1 MKGEIVGRNLRS
13 AGPTKHNPED
23 DRKLKRTA
31 RNDELNEENIENREL
46 APNTKIDRPKP
57 GPKSKRVDF
66 DIPDVENVEVVEKSK
81 KPKTMPYVLVPPLK
95 SHEKAKF
102 QPRNEPIPVV
112 EKRMPA
118 YKHQAPIESEVDV
131 EGLIRTLK
139 EQKLEITQ
147 GQFLGVVNPQFR
159 KKYVEA
165 LIPKRMPTES
175 SMSQQYNAL
184 GDDSESVEVQQMF
197 MDKAIEEIRIEES
210 VEDVPQVNVSQY
222 MLMEDLPQTTYR
234 TLLTQEGTLAPGAIV
249 MKDPYEQ
256 YLEDLAP
263 GEAPK
268 TLLVAGESQFL
279 KTVYPLIN
287 ARAKAETLLDSGSQI
302 VSISQDMAEKLSL
315 TWDPDIVI
323 NMQSANQHV
332 EKTKGLARNVPF
344 LFGDVAL
351 YLQVH
356 VMAKPSYDVLL
367 GRPFEVLTES
377 NMKTRRDG
385 TVELTI
391 TDPNSGRKR
400 VIPTYD
406 RGKRPDLP
414 KPESE
419 KTSF

>member
-1 MKGEIVGRNLRS
+1 
-13 AGPTKHNPED
+13 
-23 DRKLKRTA
+23 
-31 RNDELNEENIENREL
+31 
-46 APNTKIDRPKP
+46 
-57 GPKSKRVDF
+57 
-66 DIPDVENVEVVEKSK
+66 
-81 KPKTMPYVLVPPLK
+81 
-95 SHEKAKF
+95 
-102 QPRNEPIPVV
+102 
-112 EKRMPA
+112 
-118 YKHQAPIESEVDV
+118 
-131 EGLIRTLK
+131 
-139 EQKLEITQ
+139 
-147 GQFLGVVNPQFR
+147 
-159 KKYVEA
+159 
-165 LIPKRMPTES
+165 
-175 SMSQQYNAL
+175 
-184 GDDSESVEVQQMF
+184 
-197 MDKAIEEIRIEES
+197 
-210 VEDVPQVNVSQY
+210 
-222 MLMEDLPQTTYR
+222 
-234 TLLTQEGTLAPGAIV
+234 
-249 MKDPYEQ
+249 
-256 YLEDLAP
+256 
-263 GEAPK
+263 
-268 TLLVAGESQFL
+268 
-279 KTVYPLIN
+279 
-287 ARAKAETLLDSGSQI
+287 
-302 VSISQDMAEKLSL
+302 MAEKLSL